1 MRDLLLPY
9 LGTRTEHFQHEF
21 YNFARSPYDLV
32 GFDRNAAYE
41 ARCDPEPGPT
51 FIVDGRIR
59 PKYYFYFFHKTIS
72 TGTSRSFA
80 LESNFPCF
88 DIL

>member
-41 ARCDPEPGPT
+41 ARCETEPSPT
-51 FIVDGRIR
+51 FDWMAIRIQLQ
-59 PKYYFYFFHKTIS
+59 FFRFVPEYSLGKE
-72 TGTSRSFA
+72 RSF
-80 LESNFPCF
+80 
-88 DIL
+88 

>member
-1 MRDLLLPY
+1 MKSCVCRSPEMRDLLLPY

-41 ARCDPEPGPT
+41 ARCEQELSPT
-51 FIVDGRIR
+51 FILDGNPYTATVLPFCAQRER
-59 PKYYFYFFHKTIS
+59 F
-72 TGTSRSFA
+72 
-80 LESNFPCF
+80 
-88 DIL
+88 

>member
-41 ARCDPEPGPT
+41 ARCEPEPSPT
-51 FIVDGRIR
+51 FDWMAICIQ
-59 PKYYFYFFHKTIS
+59 
-72 TGTSRSFA
+72 
-80 LESNFPCF
+80 L
-88 DIL
+88 L